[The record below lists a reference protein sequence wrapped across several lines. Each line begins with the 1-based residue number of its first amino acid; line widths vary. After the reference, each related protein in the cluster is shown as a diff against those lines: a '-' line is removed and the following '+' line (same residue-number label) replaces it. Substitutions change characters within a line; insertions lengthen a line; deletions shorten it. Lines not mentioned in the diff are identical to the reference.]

1 MIRILLL
8 TGLVILV
15 SGAMPARADDPASVI
30 AARSSGIVET
40 AVASCAGG
48 AAIGYLVAAG
58 SGAGGATVATF
69 CGLSVAASVAGA
81 ASLWAWR
88 GATGYLSAEQAR

>member
-8 TGLVILV
+8 AGLVILV
-15 SGAMPARADDPASVI
+15 SGAMPTRADDPASVV
-30 AARSSGIVET
+30 AARSSGVVET

-48 AAIGYLVAAG
+48 AAIGYLVTAG
-58 SGAGGATVATF
+58 EATAATF

-81 ASLWAWR
+81 ASLWVWR
-88 GATGYLSAEQAR
+88 GATGYLSAEPAR